1 VVREN
6 EENSFDGEG
15 QEQRSVPYRRSL
27 DSVDWAILAELQ
39 ADARLSMAEVARRVH
54 MSGPAVNERV
64 RRLEDMGVITG
75 YSAQVDL
82 AAVGRPVRAY
92 LRIAATSDIRRQVAK
107 VVDETPEVMECH
119 RGTGRECFIMKIA
132 VTDIAHL
139 ERVIDRFTRFGEIT
153 TSIVLSSL
161 LPNRAVEP
169 MTAEGSRRRPSTST
183 TPPTSWRPSTA
194 PPQ

>member
-1 VVREN
+1 M
-6 EENSFDGEG
+6 
-15 QEQRSVPYRRSL
+15 
-27 DSVDWAILAELQ
+27 DWAILAELQ

-92 LRIAATSDIRRQVAK
+92 LRIAATGDIRQQVGK

-119 RGTGRECFIMKIA
+119 RGTGQECFIIKIA
-132 VTDIAHL
+132 VADIAHL
-139 ERVIDRFTRFGEIT
+139 ERIIDRFTRFGEIT
-153 TSIVLSSL
+153 TSILLSSVLSD
-161 LPNRAVEP
+161 RAVEP
-169 MTAEGSRRRPSTST
+169 LTTAGPRRRPQSSTS
-183 TPPTSWRPSTA
+183 PPAGAQQR
-194 PPQ
+194 